1 MYGSYE
7 IVRVFI
13 EDGSYIYK
21 IKIKF
26 MWNLNDVNIKYILVF
41 FLFCVLGKVNVNVID
56 INGNNVLYLCLM
68 RRLVMMEFVKVSY
81 NYWVCYL
88 KYLFRDL

>member
-1 MYGSYE
+1 
-7 IVRVFI
+7 
-13 EDGSYIYK
+13 
-21 IKIKF
+21 

-81 NYWVCYL
+81 NYWVFYL

>member
-1 MYGSYE
+1 MVV
-7 IVRVFI
+7 I
-13 EDGSYIYK
+13 YI

-41 FLFCVLGKVNVNVID
+41 FSFCVLGKVNVNVID

>member
-1 MYGSYE
+1 MVV
-7 IVRVFI
+7 I
-13 EDGSYIYK
+13 YI

-26 MWNLNDVNIKYILVF
+26 MWNLNDVNMKYILVF

>member
-1 MYGSYE
+1 MVV
-7 IVRVFI
+7 I
-13 EDGSYIYK
+13 YI

-26 MWNLNDVNIKYILVF
+26 MWNLNDVNMKYILVF
-41 FLFCVLGKVNVNVID
+41 FLFCVIGKVNVNVID

>member
-1 MYGSYE
+1 MVV
-7 IVRVFI
+7 I
-13 EDGSYIYK
+13 YI

-26 MWNLNDVNIKYILVF
+26 MWNLNDVNMKYILVF
-41 FLFCVLGKVNVNVID
+41 FSFCVLGKVNVNVID

>member
-1 MYGSYE
+1 MVV
-7 IVRVFI
+7 I
-13 EDGSYIYK
+13 YI

-26 MWNLNDVNIKYILVF
+26 MWNLNDVNMKYILVF

-88 KYLFRDL
+88 KFLFRDL

>member
-1 MYGSYE
+1 MVV
-7 IVRVFI
+7 I
-13 EDGSYIYK
+13 YI

-26 MWNLNDVNIKYILVF
+26 MWNLKDVNMKYILVF

-88 KYLFRDL
+88 KFLFRDL

>member
-1 MYGSYE
+1 
-7 IVRVFI
+7 
-13 EDGSYIYK
+13 
-21 IKIKF
+21 
-26 MWNLNDVNIKYILVF
+26 MWNLNDVNMKYILVF

-88 KYLFRDL
+88 KFLFRDL

>member
-1 MYGSYE
+1 MVV
-7 IVRVFI
+7 I
-13 EDGSYIYK
+13 YI